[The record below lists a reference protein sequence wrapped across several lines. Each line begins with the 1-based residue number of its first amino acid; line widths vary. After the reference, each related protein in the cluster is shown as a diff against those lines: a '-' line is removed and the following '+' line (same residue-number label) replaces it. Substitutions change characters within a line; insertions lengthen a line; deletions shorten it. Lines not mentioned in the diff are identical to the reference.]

1 MLFTFSFLYGMLQDF
16 MLTKLGIISGGGRVS
31 KSPTNIMTA
40 TSVLRDDE
48 PGTSNVAEGE
58 GSLETEIT
66 AGGSHHQ
73 MPRVR
78 TATRKKGSADLNH
91 QPG

>member
-58 GSLETEIT
+58 GVWKLKSRQ
-66 AGGSHHQ
+66 GK
-73 MPRVR
+73 
-78 TATRKKGSADLNH
+78 ATTRCRGCGQQQEKKGR
-91 QPG
+91 QI